1 MKQNA
6 PAALRTR
13 DPILEV
19 LQRVMPASGRVL
31 EIASG
36 TGQHA
41 IHFAE
46 GLSGITWQPSD
57 PDLLARE
64 SIAAWIRDADLP
76 NVEAPVELNAMDDV
90 WPVERAD
97 AVVCINM
104 IHIAPW
110 AAAQGLLRGAGRV
123 LPRAGLL
130 FLYGPY
136 RVGGT
141 HTAESNARFDASLR
155 MRDPD
160 WGVRDIEE
168 LEAEAAPHGLS
179 LVETVQMPAN
189 NLSLIFRK
197 S

>member
-6 PAALRTR
+6 PAAARNR

-19 LQRVMPASGRVL
+19 LRRVMPTSGRVL

-41 IHFAE
+41 IHFAQ

-64 SIAAWIRDADLP
+64 SIAAWIRDAALP

>member
-6 PAALRTR
+6 PAALRNR